1 MKYIKRGV
9 ATLIPLLLVI
19 QVLSFLTSFI
29 LEAVD
34 QYLSAFRLESIL
46 IIVAGLFFAVFFLGY
61 ATTHFKLFKRVKT
74 YIEKKWIRRIPFIGS
89 IYSFGSEVV
98 NTFTNDVKDNDMTV
112 VEIDL
117 GGFKA
122 LGVLTDKKNGIGFLI
137 SAPSPLT
144 GVVLKLPNYKILDL
158 TFIEAVQINSSLG
171 RIGGDKWE

>member
-19 QVLSFLTSFI
+19 QVVIWVSEFALNTIKTIMGEVDNLT
-29 LEAVD
+29 
-34 QYLSAFRLESIL
+34 IL
-46 IIVAGLFFAVFFLGY
+46 IILTAFLFTIFFLGWVM
-61 ATTHFKLFKRVKT
+61 THVGFIKRSVRWV
-74 YIEKKWIRRIPFIGS
+74 EKHTILKIPMLGT
-89 IYSFGSEVV
+89 IYNFGSDIVD
-98 NTFTNDVKDNDMTV
+98 TFTADIKDNQMTV